1 MKKACL
7 CQRNS
12 LPLSTKS
19 LIKLDEK
26 EHRINAADPRIVR
39 PFTNNC
45 KLEQVSEYDNT
56 GHVARRVRRGGTVR
70 NNKNLR
76 SDVTVYVYVNPL

>member
-7 CQRNS
+7 CQKNS

-26 EHRINAADPRIVR
+26 EHRINASDPRIVR

-70 NNKNLR
+70 K
-76 SDVTVYVYVNPL
+76 